1 MKQLRCRICQAET
14 LPAGQVFGSYTKRW
28 YALRHC
34 PTCHFSFVAEP
45 WTEYAAI
52 YSEDYYRGKGADPY
66 VDYVYEIEQR
76 EQTVR
81 FYEWRGIIEHVR
93 ALVGAA
99 PNRRWLDFGCGNG
112 GLMAYGRTHTNYQ
125 IDGFE
130 EGWIREYANQAGI
143 PILTPAELSAR
154 EGTYDV
160 VTAIEVLEHIVDP
173 LAALR
178 QIRRL
183 LKPGGVFFYTT
194 GNAQPFRD
202 RLASWRYV
210 IPEIHVSFYEPATL
224 ARALTLAGFQP
235 FTISELPGWQDIIRY
250 KILKGLG
257 IHTRS
262 RFEQLLPWKLLTSLA
277 DRRLAISAHPAAR
290 AIV

>member
-1 MKQLRCRICQAET
+1 M
-14 LPAGQVFGSYTKRW
+14 
-28 YALRHC
+28 
-34 PTCHFSFVAEP
+34 
-45 WTEYAAI
+45 
-52 YSEDYYRGKGADPY
+52 GADPFI
-66 VDYVYEIEQR
+66 DYLYELEHP

-81 FYEWRGIIEHVR
+81 FYEWRGIVAIVR
-93 ALVGAA
+93 ALIGTTAA
-99 PNRRWLDFGCGNG
+99 ARWLDFGCGNG
-112 GLMAYGRTHTNYQ
+112 GLMLYGRAHTSYQ

-130 EGWIREYANQAGI
+130 EGWIRQHASDAGI
-143 PILTPAELSAR
+143 MMLTEAELTAR

-173 LAALR
+173 MAALR

-183 LKPGGVFFYTT
+183 LKPGGIFFYTT

-202 RLASWRYV
+202 RLPTWRYV

-235 FTISELPGWQDIIRY
+235 IASNELAGWHDIIRY

-257 IHTRS
+257 VHQRT
-262 RFEQLLPWKLLTSLA
+262 RFERWLPWKLLTWMA
-277 DRRLAISAHPAAR
+277 DQRLRITAHPAAR
-290 AIV
+290 AVE